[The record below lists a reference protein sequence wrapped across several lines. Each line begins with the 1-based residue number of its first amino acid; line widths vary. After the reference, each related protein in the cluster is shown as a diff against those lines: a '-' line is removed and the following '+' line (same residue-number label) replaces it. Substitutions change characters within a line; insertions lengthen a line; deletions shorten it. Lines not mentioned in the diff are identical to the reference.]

1 MFGISNSCGG
11 MWLNRV
17 GQNRE
22 TNEEH
27 DEDCVKEGFQLASV
41 KYGKD
46 DERCREDIGMLNRS
60 INI

>member
-1 MFGISNSCGG
+1 

-22 TNEEH
+22 INEEH
-27 DEDCVKEGFQLASV
+27 GEDFVQEGFQLARV

-46 DERCREDIGMLNRS
+46 DERGREDIGMLNRS

>member
-1 MFGISNSCGG
+1 

>member
-1 MFGISNSCGG
+1 

-27 DEDCVKEGFQLASV
+27 DEDCVKD
-41 KYGKD
+41 GKD